1 MNMHAQ
7 IHLFDRE
14 LIHEHV
20 SVLHGRAAGIDGVLV
35 LAVYGE
41 DPTSGRKL
49 KFPVERFAIGDVD
62 RIVETIMLYE
72 NREHANVYI
81 GLNVMRRD
89 LGAGKRGGTQDL
101 VAVTGLVG
109 DFDEGDGTG
118 ESRMPVRPSFV
129 LETSPG
135 NHQCFILFDNPMKPA
150 DAALLAKALQAAT
163 GADFGTG
170 DVTHVWRLAGT
181 ANWPNAKKVLCG
193 RSPTPYQVRVH
204 REFTGKLYSAEEL
217 RTALAPWMNTAP
229 GVSNSSAN
237 DDSAFPYELLLGADV
252 MAAVKEWR
260 AASVGDRSAIFFTAV
275 RLLKAAGRS
284 VDLIERFF
292 AKYPNGV
299 AGRYKKWRQ
308 TEGRNRARVQQ
319 ARQGARQ
326 RAGKAHTGW
335 ITRSHRR
342 RARAGVHQTPSGVAL
357 RGDVGEVAALRWTR
371 WAFDETLHTFSY
383 ARIICREFA
392 AAYPKGSAGKVIA
405 SGKTVAAVERLARA
419 DRLHAATTDQWDA
432 NLWLLNTPHGTIDLR
447 TGKIRAHQREDYL
460 TKSTAV
466 GPSTADCP
474 KWKAHLHRVLNA
486 DPELIAYL
494 QRMLG
499 YCLTGDTTEHALFFC
514 YGTGANGKGVTI
526 NTVASILK
534 DYGQTA
540 SVETFT
546 ASRNDRHLTE
556 LAVLRG
562 ARLVTVSETEEGRR

>member
-7 IHLFDRE
+7 IHAFDRKQVHAQIS
-14 LIHEHV
+14 LSHEK
-20 SVLHGRAAGIDGVLV
+20 AAGIDGVLV

-62 RIVETIMLYE
+62 RMVETAMLYE

-81 GLNVMRRD
+81 GLHVMRRD

-135 NHQCFILFDNPMKPA
+135 NHQCFILFDKPMKPA
-150 DAALLAKALQAAT
+150 EAALLAKALQAAT

-181 ANWPNAKKVLCG
+181 LNWPNAKKVFQCG

-204 REFTGKLYSAEEL
+204 REFTGKLYSAEEAP
-217 RTALAPWMNTAP
+217 ALAPWLNASAEADTQDAP
-229 GVSNSSAN
+229 QSSASGF
-237 DDSAFPYELLLGADV
+237 DDDVSFVDLLLRADLLD
-252 MAAVKEWR
+252 AVKNG
-260 AASVGDRSAIFFTAV
+260 APAGGDRSAIFMSVV
-275 RLLKAAGRS
+275 RSLKAKGYNVNR
-284 VDLIERFF
+284 IERFF
-292 AKYPNGV
+292 ARYPNGI
-299 AGRYKKWRQ
+299 AKKYEGKLR
-308 TEGRNRARVQQ
+308 TEIERAWNKPDKEQPERPKSETPN
-319 ARQGARQ
+319 G
-326 RAGKAHTGW
+326 HTSDGSA
-335 ITRSHRR
+335 IVTDDALALAFTERH
-342 RARAGVHQTPSGVAL
+342 PAL
-357 RGDVGEVAALRWTR
+357 RYVAMWGRWLRYDNTR

-383 ARIICREFA
+383 ARTICREFA
-392 AAYPKGSAGKVIA
+392 AACSKDSAKKVIA
-405 SGKTVAAVERLARA
+405 SAKSVAAVERLAQA

-432 NLWLLNTPHGTIDLR
+432 NLWLLNTPNGTVDLR
-447 TGKIRAHQREDYL
+447 TGKMRAHQPEDYL

-486 DPELIAYL
+486 DPELIGYV
-494 QRMLG
+494 QRVLG

-526 NTVASILK
+526 NTAL
-534 DYGQTA
+534 
-540 SVETFT
+540 
-546 ASRNDRHLTE
+546 RLT
-556 LAVLRG
+556 VN
-562 ARLVTVSETEEGRR
+562 ARAPTHCRPKVRSAHCCH

>member
-299 AGRYKKWRQ
+299 AGRYKS
-308 TEGRNRARVQQ
+308 EGRLR
-319 ARQGARQ
+319 GE
-326 RAGKAHTGW
+326 
-335 ITRSHRR
+335 I
-342 RARAGVHQTPSGVAL
+342 ARAFNKPDREPDREQEKPTPDGLPVVTDDALALAFTERHPAL
-357 RGDVGEVAALRWTR
+357 RYVAMWGRWLRYDGTR

-419 DRLHAATTDQWDA
+419 DRLHAATTDQMGCK
-432 NLWLLNTPHGTIDLR
+432 P
-447 TGKIRAHQREDYL
+447 
-460 TKSTAV
+460 
-466 GPSTADCP
+466 
-474 KWKAHLHRVLNA
+474 
-486 DPELIAYL
+486 
-494 QRMLG
+494 
-499 YCLTGDTTEHALFFC
+499 
-514 YGTGANGKGVTI
+514 
-526 NTVASILK
+526 VAS
-534 DYGQTA
+534 
-540 SVETFT
+540 
-546 ASRNDRHLTE
+546 
-556 LAVLRG
+556 
-562 ARLVTVSETEEGRR
+562 